1 MVPLA
6 ENDTVR
12 HVRWF
17 HAKAE
22 MECYE
27 EEVLILHQEIKRTQ
41 RTFTFLSNVWT
52 SKAESESS
60 RPGYSAFAYERAD
73 MYSRMAGNCKAEYME
88 LLKDKTLCHQL
99 PESSKLLNREYC
111 AGTHFHANHLRLI
124 PDPNRLC
131 IVDCLTSSSSPTLIP
146 E

>member
-6 ENDTVR
+6 ENDAVR
-12 HVRWF
+12 RVRWF
-17 HAKAE
+17 RAKAE
-22 MECYE
+22 MERYE

-73 MYSRMAGNCKAEYME
+73 MYSRMASDCESEYAEV
-88 LLKDKTLCHQL
+88 LKDKALSHKL
-99 PESSKLLNREYC
+99 PESSKLLFDREYR
-111 AGTHFHANHLRLI
+111 ADLF
-124 PDPNRLC
+124 
-131 IVDCLTSSSSPTLIP
+131 
-146 E
+146 

>member
-6 ENDTVR
+6 ENGAVR

-17 HAKAE
+17 CAKAE

-41 RTFTFLSNVWT
+41 RTFTFLSNVWM

-60 RPGYSAFAYERAD
+60 RPGYSAFAYECAD
-73 MYSRMAGNCKAEYME
+73 MYSCMASSCESEYAEV
-88 LLKDKTLCHQL
+88 LKDKALSHQL
-99 PESSKLLNREYC
+99 PENGKFLLDREY
-111 AGTHFHANHLRLI
+111 HADLF
-124 PDPNRLC
+124 
-131 IVDCLTSSSSPTLIP
+131 
-146 E
+146 